1 VDRDRFPDDHYA
13 RVSGRDSNQQ
23 HPESDLEHEAGARY
37 QLQYNSD
44 LSSSNWINL
53 GSLFTATGATL
64 NTTDS
69 VTNGPQ
75 RFYRVVLLP

>member
-1 VDRDRFPDDHYA
+1 LTIVPEFQTA
-13 RVSGRDSNQQ
+13 TLSNGTL
-23 HPESDLEHEAGARY
+23 SLTWSAEAGGMY
-37 QLQYNSD
+37 QLQYNSN